1 MTASELG
8 ARAQAAL
15 DLATGPPPG
24 TTTSEVAERLQQVYD
39 DAGHQPVIRARVAA
53 ALARAWADS
62 DPTRGSTFADEAARI
77 AEDLDDAV
85 LLAEALDARLATCAG
100 PDDLVARLE
109 TSMWLAEVAAGVTD
123 PGVRLRAHLWR
134 LTTGL
139 EQLDLPTIRRQ
150 LAALDLLADETRD
163 ARIRFFACARRAM
176 FALTEGDV
184 VGAARLAAE
193 ATEAG
198 VAARLPE
205 TEAVQRTLHA
215 EMARQRDDR
224 AALTR
229 VAEELEES
237 ATAAGSASLLAE
249 AAVLWLEGGRPVRA
263 ARIVDRLAPDLPDLP
278 RTEEWLMVV
287 AKTCEAAAGSGRPS
301 AAAACVDLLAPY
313 SGRAVL
319 TTGAV
324 AFAGVVDDYL
334 SLATGEVT
342 QADRARAAYARIGA
356 DWWSRRGPL
365 GTATVETT
373 ETVGPRVLH
382 LHPVDSDGPTTL
394 WCVGR
399 EGAIRT
405 VPTMQGLQY
414 VRLLLESPGVDV
426 PAVELSAA
434 VSGTPVVEEAGAL
447 VDQQALTAYRRR
459 VRELDEAIE
468 RAEAGA
474 DQELTG
480 RLRAERDQVIADARS
495 GGMTAQRGGTQ
506 PERTRIAVRQAIT
519 AALARLELHDGE
531 VAQAL
536 RATIRTGSSCRYE
549 PDPFRPVEW
558 RVSNGHHASQP
569 LVDP

>member
-8 ARAQAAL
+8 DRAQAAL
-15 DLATGPPPG
+15 DLAANPPPG
-24 TTTSEVAERLQQVYD
+24 TTTAEVAGRLQQVYA

-53 ALARAWADS
+53 ALARTWADS
-62 DPTRGSTFADEAARI
+62 DPVRGSTFADEAARI

-109 TSMWLAEVAAGVTD
+109 TSMWLAEVASGVTD

-139 EQLDLPTIRRQ
+139 EQFDLPTIRRQ

-163 ARIRFFACARRAM
+163 DRIRFFASARRAM

-224 AALTR
+224 AALSR
-229 VAEELEES
+229 VAEELEEAA
-237 ATAAGSASLLAE
+237 ATAGSTSLLAE
-249 AAVLWLEGGRPVRA
+249 AAVLWLEGGRPLRA
-263 ARIVDRLAPDLPDLP
+263 ARIVDRLAPDLADLP
-278 RTEEWLMVV
+278 RTADWLMVV
-287 AKTCEAAAGSGRPS
+287 AKTCEAAAGSGRPG
-301 AAAACVDLLAPY
+301 AAAACVDLLSPY
-313 SGRAVL
+313 AGRAVL
-319 TTGAV
+319 STDTV

-342 QADRARAAYARIGA
+342 QAEQARAAYARIGA

-365 GTATVETT
+365 GRVAVETADPG
-373 ETVGPRVLH
+373 GPRVLH
-382 LHPVDSDGPTTL
+382 LHPVDDGPTTL

-399 EGAIRT
+399 EGAIRM
-405 VPTMQGLQY
+405 VPAMQGLQY
-414 VRLLLESPGVDV
+414 VRMLLETPGVDV
-426 PAVELSAA
+426 PAVDLAA
-434 VSGTPVVEEAGAL
+434 AIAGAPVVEDAGVL

-474 DQELTG
+474 DHDLTG
-480 RLRAERDQVIADARS
+480 DLRAERDTVIADARS
-495 GGMTAQRGGTQ
+495 GGMTAAQRGATQ
-506 PERTRIAVRQAIT
+506 PERTRVAVRQAIT

-536 RATIRTGSSCRYE
+536 RATIHTGSSCRYE

-558 RVSNGHHASQP
+558 RVSNDHHASQP
-569 LVDP
+569 LLDP